1 MKLTLP
7 LRGFSVPIM
16 DHAFLKVI
24 ACKTDLCVVIV
35 ICVSKVTVIEYVR
48 IRIFLKSQ
56 RIRLTSE

>member
-1 MKLTLP
+1 
-7 LRGFSVPIM
+7 M

-56 RIRLTSE
+56 RMRLTSE